1 MTMTILLTYLFF
13 FCITK
18 MLALPLMSGVT
29 GKWVGLYINT
39 MIPENVP
46 IYVRGGGYPTTTWF
60 YTDRTLTMLVPDEQ
74 TEAFAP
80 KDYSWS
86 AKNIMPWT
94 TYSKVQNVP
103 EAVVLVDTNT
113 RKIKTKLE
121 EDWPGAW
128 EKIKF
133 YGQWTMMIKHR

>member
-1 MTMTILLTYLFF
+1 MKEYLKKYQSVICIVAAVCLLGMAA
-13 FCITK
+13 FCGFHVYDHY
-18 MLALPLMSGVT
+18 AHQ
-29 GKWVGLYINT
+29 N
-39 MIPENVP
+39 
-46 IYVRGGGYPTTTWF
+46 
-60 YTDRTLTMLVPDEQ
+60 EQ

>member
-1 MTMTILLTYLFF
+1 MTILLTYLFF

-46 IYVRGGGYPTTTWF
+46 IYVRGGGYPTSTWF

-128 EKIKF
+128 GKIKF

>member
-1 MTMTILLTYLFF
+1 MGGTLYQYHDSRKCAYLR
-13 FCITK
+13 
-18 MLALPLMSGVT
+18 T
-29 GKWVGLYINT
+29 GRRISNVDMVLYGSN
-39 MIPENVP
+39 P
-46 IYVRGGGYPTTTWF
+46 
-60 YTDRTLTMLVPDEQ
+60 TMLVPDEQ